1 VAGRGCTP
9 HTDDRK
15 ERLARDPPPTFMY
28 LSVLAAPLIPL
39 MCLALVLW
47 LDRLEESL
55 DSAAKLSAPQ
65 APAQEEGGAGSH

>member
-1 VAGRGCTP
+1 
-9 HTDDRK
+9 
-15 ERLARDPPPTFMY
+15 MY